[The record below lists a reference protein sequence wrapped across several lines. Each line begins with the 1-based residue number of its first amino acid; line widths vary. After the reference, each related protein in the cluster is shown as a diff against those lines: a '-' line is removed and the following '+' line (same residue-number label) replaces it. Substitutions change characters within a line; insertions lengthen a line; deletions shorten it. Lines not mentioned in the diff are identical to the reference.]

1 MKSHSSEGSSKKEW
15 RERLSAWFDGE
26 CSDLD
31 AAEVRAHLMD
41 SPESRA
47 QFQEWR
53 RLREDFELLQPEE
66 PSEVQLERMRLRF
79 EDGMAHEVFEVSR
92 ALRSWNV
99 AAALLLTLGMGM
111 WLSDRFLSSAPQE
124 AYASQ
129 TSDLDAAIEELLNR
143 PPADST
149 GTH

>member
-1 MKSHSSEGSSKKEW
+1 MKSQSSEGSSNKEW
-15 RERLSAWFDGE
+15 QGRLSAWFDGE
-26 CSDLD
+26 CSELD
-31 AAEVRAHLMD
+31 AAEVRSHLLD

-47 QFQEWR
+47 QLQEWR
-53 RLREDFELLQPEE
+53 SLRDDFALLQPEE
-66 PSEVQLERMRLRF
+66 PSEIQLERMRLRF
-79 EDGMAHEVFEVSR
+79 EDGMANEVFQVSR

-111 WLSDRFLSSAPQE
+111 WLSDRFLNSAPQD

-129 TSDLDAAIEELLNR
+129 SSDLDAAIEELLNR
-143 PPADST
+143 PPADTT

>member
-1 MKSHSSEGSSKKEW
+1 MKPHSSEGSANKDW
-15 RERLSAWFDGE
+15 QGRLSAWFDGE

-31 AAEVRAHLMD
+31 AAEVRAHLMG

-53 RLREDFELLQPEE
+53 SLREDLALLQPKEA
-66 PSEVQLERMRLRF
+66 SQDRLERMRLRF
-79 EDGMAHEVFEVSR
+79 EDGMANEVFQVSR

-111 WLSDRFLSSAPQE
+111 WLSDRFLSSGPQDT
-124 AYASQ
+124 YASQ
-129 TSDLDAAIEELLNR
+129 ASDLDAAIED
-143 PPADST
+143 PPNIHGDAST
-149 GTH
+149 ATH

>member
-1 MKSHSSEGSSKKEW
+1 MGYNNY
-15 RERLSAWFDGE
+15 RL
-26 CSDLD
+26 LD
-31 AAEVRAHLMD
+31 IR
-41 SPESRA
+41 
-47 QFQEWR
+47 Q
-53 RLREDFELLQPEE
+53 RLL
-66 PSEVQLERMRLRF
+66 
-79 EDGMAHEVFEVSR
+79 GMANEVFQVSR

-111 WLSDRFLSSAPQE
+111 WLSDRFLSSAPQD

-143 PPADST
+143 PPADLT